1 MTKQRELTGYGTP
14 LSDEWNTHPDI
25 TAMAG
30 VVDWDPFSNAKSTV
44 KTWFRGGLDTGV
56 DGYDL
61 ANWPE
66 VGVAFVNWP
75 FSRSMQ
81 AAETLML
88 WLMKSEFGRSATVVH
103 KADLTTRWY
112 RRLTEG
118 YNYRMLVPPKRINYI
133 SDRGTSSN
141 FCSVVS
147 CLGPDMTFQRNAE
160 AAGWKV
166 FR

>member
-1 MTKQRELTGYGTP
+1 MTRQRELTEYGTP
-14 LSDEWNTHPDI
+14 LSDEWNTPTSI
-25 TAMAG
+25 TSMVG

-44 KTWFRGGLDTGV
+44 RARARGGLDIGV

-61 ANWPE
+61 SNWPE
-66 VGVAFVNWP
+66 VGVVFVNWP
-75 FSRSMQ
+75 FSASM
-81 AAETLML
+81 AGAETLML

-103 KADLTTRWY
+103 KADLSTGWY

-118 YNYRMLVPPKRINYI
+118 YNYRMLIPPKRINYV
-133 SDRGTSSN
+133 SERGNSAN

-160 AAGWKV
+160 AAGWRT
-166 FR
+166 FQ